1 MVTMVKS
8 KAGSETKEP
17 CRVEQHQVG
26 EKVNCTRGG
35 ALVMD
40 MTSLVGGSERS
51 VERRLEIRV
60 KAVGKGHRV
69 DAGLQFKRTLPSALI
84 APSVLYAVLCA
95 QGLSIRTGLA
105 GLKLAWLGKTVTAA
119 TCNFRVPD
127 WR

>member
-1 MVTMVKS
+1 MVTMVRS

-17 CRVEQHQVG
+17 CRVEQQQVG
-26 EKVNCTRGG
+26 EKVKCKRGG
-35 ALVMD
+35 ALVRD
-40 MTSLVGGSERS
+40 LTSLVGGSERS
-51 VERRLEIRV
+51 VERRRETMV
-60 KAVGKGHRV
+60 TAVGKGHGV
-69 DAGLQFKRTLPSALI
+69 DVGLQFKRTLPSALI

-105 GLKLAWLGKTVTAA
+105 GLKLAWQGKTVMAA